1 LNIAEHK
8 LSSELRGERVAVPYT
23 LEESRNMESFEE
35 LVKEAV
41 EQLKHPSNNNQDT
54 PMLRGIGYALLALAI
69 AIRGEKDPKSSP

>member
-1 LNIAEHK
+1 
-8 LSSELRGERVAVPYT
+8 
-23 LEESRNMESFEE
+23 MESFEE